1 LNSFFFDQLLF
12 KCYQLDPNEMIQH
25 LVTERFLLLL
35 SLLPTYVLARSPL
48 GYDTVLVLVIIEL
61 SFAFAVGL
69 SCIIFSVNII
79 RALQESTSDYQLPT
93 GDLPPSRRA
102 TSQNLKSNLVGE
114 DARTYTVASSTVGAT
129 TAADY
134 RTFDDDGEYEIE
146 LEVDTN
152 GVSRPP
158 PVPADAPLNPVHV
171 EVPQP
176 GGILQ
181 VVQSFADYL
190 RLW

>member
-1 LNSFFFDQLLF
+1 
-12 KCYQLDPNEMIQH
+12 MH
-25 LVTERFLLLL
+25 LVTERFLLLVL
-35 SLLPTYVLARSPL
+35 LLPVYVLARSPL
-48 GYDTVLVLVIIEL
+48 GYDTVLVLVIVEL

-102 TSQNLKSNLVGE
+102 TSQNLKSNLGVGQE
-114 DARTYTVASSTVGAT
+114 TTTCAVSSTVGAI

-152 GVSRPP
+152 GIARPP
-158 PVPADAPLNPVHV
+158 PVPADAPLNPVPM
-171 EVPQP
+171 EVPQK

-190 RLW
+190 RIW